1 MKTAVIQ
8 CCWIMNIILIL
19 TQPLMKQAHTH
30 SHALLLS
37 LLDFSKSFP
46 YASHYFNTATAECF
60 CLFTIQLHN
69 YCLSPACNEGISVSQ
84 KNSVLFNQGS
94 LLLDYGTTHKER
106 PHEEYLWGLFSTIRG
121 WTWKWNRTHI
131 SGQAGFME
139 SNIQVKWDPVIF
151 LVPKTNTREEYQVS
165 SNLFDEIYQKDCQ
178 KTIFPTLLFIK
189 GVAFFLTS
197 LSPEI
202 CYYHLWKFLTGS

>member
-1 MKTAVIQ
+1 MLLNNEY
-8 CCWIMNIILIL
+8 NINPHSAFNE
-19 TQPLMKQAHTH
+19 TSTHTH

-69 YCLSPACNEGISVSQ
+69 YSLSPACNEGISVSQ

-94 LLLDYGTTHKER
+94 LLLDYSTTHKER

-121 WTWKWNRTHI
+121 CTWKWNRTHI
-131 SGQAGFME
+131 SGQAGSME
-139 SNIQVKWDPVIF
+139 SNMGPCD
-151 LVPKTNTREEYQVS
+151 VS
-165 SNLFDEIYQKDCQ
+165 GARDKHQRGVSGQQQFIWWNLSKGLSENH
-178 KTIFPTLLFIK
+178 FPH
-189 GVAFFLTS
+189 TS
-197 LSPEI
+197 I
-202 CYYHLWKFLTGS
+202 H